1 MSKAAVAL
9 ASFALALAVAP
20 ALAVPISGAPRS
32 ENSFRAFTQQTINSL
47 GAFSAFWS
55 ARTRLGPVVDQVSC
69 AACGP
74 GPGFVQAISTVPVLP
89 LPPTSES
96 PAPEIDEP
104 TPQAIPDQVLPT
116 IAVPPLVSEVPEV
129 PPNAVPEPDALAL
142 TGLGLAALGASSRR
156 RRTSH

>member
-9 ASFALALAVAP
+9 ASLALALAVAP

-74 GPGFVQAISTVPVLP
+74 GPGFVQAISTVPALP

-96 PAPEIDEP
+96 PAEIDEP
-104 TPQAIPDQVLPT
+104 TAPDQVLPT
-116 IAVPPLVSEVPEV
+116 IAVPPVVDEVPEV
-129 PPNAVPEPDALAL
+129 PPNAVPEPGALAL

-156 RRTSH
+156 RRTGN